1 MEQSNDRHILDNIN
15 QIENQL
21 KHLEKEKENIQENCT
36 HKHGVRINFDEK
48 RSIKRFCSVCKR
60 ELGYATKEEEQN
72 FLKPKG

>member
-21 KHLEKEKENIQENCT
+21 KHLEKE
-36 HKHGVRINFDEK
+36 
-48 RSIKRFCSVCKR
+48 
-60 ELGYATKEEEQN
+60 EEQN